1 MLRKALFVLV
11 APLST
16 SLASIDNLLLIIS
29 IFFWLDIDDIV
40 FVLIAT
46 EKG

>member
-1 MLRKALFVLV
+1 MLKKALFVSV

-16 SLASIDNLLLIIS
+16 SLVSIDQPFADNFS
-29 IFFWLDIDDIV
+29 IFWLDIDDIV